1 LTQRSTN
8 MIRKVIIHYHLFKNA
23 GTSVDKLLKV
33 NFPNRWVTR
42 EFPDGPRQGK
52 IAQVESWVRQE
63 QDATAFSSHTAPL
76 PPPTIDGLEVF
87 PILFVRHP
95 IDRIASVYAFER
107 VQAQNGVSGF
117 GAVLAR
123 NTTMAGYIEVR
134 LSLGG
139 DRQCRNFH
147 VGRLAQVFTGVAR
160 PEGGDETELALRALE
175 ALPFVGSVEKF
186 DQSID
191 KLRIWLTPHFPDF
204 QSIAVAENVT
214 SDRSIPMEQRLE
226 KIRLEIGDDL
236 YRVLCDA
243 NSGDLAVYEDVRN
256 RIG

>member
-1 LTQRSTN
+1 
-8 MIRKVIIHYHLFKNA
+8 MIRKIIIHYHLFKNA
-23 GTSVDKLLKV
+23 GTSVDKLLKA
-33 NFPNRWVTR
+33 NFPNRWVTK
-42 EFPDGPRQGK
+42 EFGGGQHK
-52 IAQVESWVRQE
+52 TNIAQVESWIRQE
-63 QDATAFSSHTAPL
+63 NKAIAFSSHTALL
-76 PPPTIDGLEVF
+76 PPPTIEGVEVF

-95 IDRIASVYAFER
+95 IDRIASAYTFER
-107 VQAQNGVSGF
+107 KQADNNAGGF

-123 NTTMAGYIEVR
+123 NTSLAGYIEVR
-134 LSLGG
+134 LSLGH

-147 VGRLAQVFTGVAR
+147 VGRLAQLFMGVAG

-186 DQSID
+186 DQSIV
-191 KLRIWLTPHFPDF
+191 KLRVWPPYFPDF

-243 NSGDLAVYEDVRN
+243 NSGDLAVYEAVRS